1 MQLIKLKRISKKKM
15 RRNPRMLQELPLRLR
30 LKKKSTMRKRS
41 TKTKSNCVTKM
52 QETKLLKKMLRI
64 ERPMQ
69 DHLIQW
75 MKR

>member
-1 MQLIKLKRISKKKM
+1 MQLIKLKAISKKKM
-15 RRNPRMLQELPLRLR
+15 RRNPGMLQELPLKLR
-30 LKKKSTMRKRS
+30 LKKKSTMRKTS
-41 TKTKSNCVTKM
+41 SKTKRHCVTKM

-75 MKR
+75 MTR